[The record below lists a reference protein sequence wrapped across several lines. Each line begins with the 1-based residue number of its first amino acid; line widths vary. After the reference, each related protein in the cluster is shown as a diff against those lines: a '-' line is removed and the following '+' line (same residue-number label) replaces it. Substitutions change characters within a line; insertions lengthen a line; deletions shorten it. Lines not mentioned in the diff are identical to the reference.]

1 MKKFL
6 VVSSVLLSLLLLQ
19 ACESADDPKAA
30 NEKNFSKA
38 VTEFL
43 KDTKP
48 LTFTIFQIHFPK
60 YVAEGY
66 ANYNTLLVL
75 EKYKIVQAIT
85 QGQSTNYSNQTV
97 KNYTFD
103 LTEEGKKFYKNV
115 NGWHTLVFGKPKFKS
130 IVKWEEPTDNKTTVT
145 FKYVVEEIPEWA
157 KDKDIWEKDSS
168 HISLRSEKDRL
179 KEYVNGKEKEGR
191 VTLVRT
197 NVGWDYKR

>member
-66 ANYNTLLVL
+66 SNYNTLLVL
-75 EKYKIVQAIT
+75 ENIKLFKQLRKVNQQIILIKLLKIIR
-85 QGQSTNYSNQTV
+85 
-97 KNYTFD
+97 
-103 LTEEGKKFYKNV
+103 LT
-115 NGWHTLVFGKPKFKS
+115 
-130 IVKWEEPTDNKTTVT
+130 
-145 FKYVVEEIPEWA
+145 
-157 KDKDIWEKDSS
+157 
-168 HISLRSEKDRL
+168 
-179 KEYVNGKEKEGR
+179 
-191 VTLVRT
+191 
-197 NVGWDYKR
+197 